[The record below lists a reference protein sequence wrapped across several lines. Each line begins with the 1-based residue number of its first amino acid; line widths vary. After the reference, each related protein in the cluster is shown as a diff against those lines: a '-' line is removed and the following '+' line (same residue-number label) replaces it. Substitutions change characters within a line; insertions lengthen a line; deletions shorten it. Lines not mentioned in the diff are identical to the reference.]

1 MLRKSIPS
9 GGVVFSLR
17 HLATGSAFAI
27 LFVSSALADS
37 VTLKENFDELTPAL
51 GVTAV
56 GAFSAMNGT
65 NVDILGGGL
74 FGSLCVSPES
84 GNCIDLDGT
93 GGKSQGDL
101 ETTAITL
108 IRGIHYT
115 LSFDLI
121 GSQRGVTTSTTVSLG
136 PYSKTFV
143 LGSADD
149 KDGIVS
155 VQFAVPS
162 TTVSH
167 LEFRSNTPGEIG
179 ALLDNVSIT
188 SSPVSTVP
196 EPSSLV
202 LLGSGL
208 LGLALRC
215 VKQIR
220 H

>member
-1 MLRKSIPS
+1 MS
-9 GGVVFSLR
+9 FLR
-17 HLATGSAFAI
+17 HLAIVPAFAI

-37 VTLKENFDELTPAL
+37 VILKENFDELSPAL
-51 GVTAV
+51 SATSV
-56 GAFSAMNGT
+56 GAFSAINGT
-65 NVDILGGGL
+65 NVDILGGAL

-84 GNCIDLDGT
+84 GNCIDLDGS

-101 ETTAITL
+101 ESTIAITL
-108 IRGIHYT
+108 NRGIRYT

-143 LGSADD
+143 LGSSDD

-155 VQFAVPS
+155 VQFTVPS
-162 TTVSH
+162 TTVTH
-167 LEFRSNTPGEIG
+167 LEFQSNTPGNIG
-179 ALLDNVSIT
+179 ALLDDVSLT
-188 SSPVSTVP
+188 SNRTSTVP

-208 LGLALRC
+208 LGLAFRS
-215 VKQIR
+215 VKQRR